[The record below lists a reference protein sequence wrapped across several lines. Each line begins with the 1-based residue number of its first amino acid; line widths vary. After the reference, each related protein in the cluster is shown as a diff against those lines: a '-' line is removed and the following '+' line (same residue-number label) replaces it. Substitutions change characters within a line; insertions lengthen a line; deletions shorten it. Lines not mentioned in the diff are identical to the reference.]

1 MIYSLVDKKN
11 KKNSCKL
18 YLEDIKHK
26 VMRKKYLLSL
36 DEEKTE
42 ALKKWLEKHNLSLSG
57 YIEALISEHQETM
70 KLFEIPKD
78 ASKMTIGEFAR
89 LAQKMMVNLTK
100 K

>member
-1 MIYSLVDKKN
+1 MN
-11 KKNSCKL
+11 
-18 YLEDIKHK
+18 
-26 VMRKKYLLSL
+26 KKYLLSL
-36 DEEKTE
+36 NEEKTE
-42 ALKKWLEKHNLSLSG
+42 ALKKWLEKHNMSLSG
-57 YIEALISEHQETM
+57 YVDSLISEHQETM